1 MRQQAN
7 KHILERDLS
16 NPHPV
21 FDENGIYQDTSK
33 L

>member
-21 FDENGIYQDTSK
+21 LDVNGHLPGYCK